1 MDELLSS
8 AALNPDSIGPTLPP
22 KQPFQFPTGPTGST
36 GATGSTGLT
45 LFPHPLAPDPEPIEI
60 PENTNNFLILEVFVP
75 IKSPNDRVLLNATIG
90 TDLDIHLPSDGS
102 ASFTVNAITYQL
114 FRNNVLLTS
123 SSVSGKY
130 QVGSSMDITYTFNS
144 TFTWGDF
151 SGNPIF
157 PTDPV
162 LYRIVANIGDFSE
175 TILSAL
181 VGNRGFSTIKQ
192 HGDPI

>member
-1 MDELLSS
+1 M
-8 AALNPDSIGPTLPP
+8 
-22 KQPFQFPTGPTGST
+22 
-36 GATGSTGLT
+36 
-45 LFPHPLAPDPEPIEI
+45 
-60 PENTNNFLILEVFVP
+60 EVYVP

-102 ASFTVNAITYQL
+102 TPFTVNAITYQL

-144 TFTWGDF
+144 TFTRVDF

-157 PTDPV
+157 PTDQV
-162 LYRIVANIGDFSE
+162 LYRIVANIGDLSE

-181 VGNRGFSTIKQ
+181 VGNRRFSTIKQ